1 MNLRSS
7 TWHPVSKM
15 KTNNEKSGCIWKRA
29 KRVYDLVWME
39 KRRNDTII
47 NSKIKN
53 KSKKGKKEKRKT
65 KPNNN
70 KTKYITKLQC
80 IHFQNTLL
88 GD

>member
-1 MNLRSS
+1 MYLKER
-7 TWHPVSKM
+7 
-15 KTNNEKSGCIWKRA
+15 KRI
-29 KRVYDLVWME
+29 YDLACME
-39 KRRNDTII
+39 KRRNNAII

-70 KTKYITKLQC
+70 KTKYITKFQC

-88 GD
+88 GN